1 MEDSGEPGISGLRPL
16 FVGGILL
23 IAIGLAVLGIDSISL
38 TDHKAVIDSGP
49 IKVTDTRPPVL
60 HGPSIAAVIAVV
72 AGAAMVFFGRPAR
85 S

>member
-1 MEDSGEPGISGLRPL
+1 MEDSGEPGLSGLRPL

-23 IAIGLAVLGIDSISL
+23 IAIGLAVLGIDNISF
-38 TDHKAVIDSGP
+38 THKTAVIDSGP

-60 HGPSIAAVIAVV
+60 HAPSIAAVIAVV
-72 AGAAMVFFGRPAR
+72 AGVAMVFFGRPER